1 MELELF
7 QSHNVERAK
16 VGVGSLQL
24 DPVLVQIARQRAQDM
39 ADNNYFAHASPSG
52 ETAFTIMNEL
62 GYFYLI
68 AGENIARNNYPNA
81 ESASVAMDGFM
92 NSQGH
97 RDNILDDR
105 FNKVGV
111 GLVIDGAGMKY
122 FAIIFAGN

>member
-1 MELELF
+1 
-7 QSHNVERAK
+7 
-16 VGVGSLQL
+16 
-24 DPVLVQIARQRAQDM
+24 
-39 ADNNYFAHASPSG
+39 
-52 ETAFTIMNEL
+52 
-62 GYFYLI
+62 
-68 AGENIARNNYPNA
+68 
-81 ESASVAMDGFM
+81 MDGFM